1 MICRFDFLRE
11 QGFLDREVQLILGK
25 ANPQKLYDTIKNF
38 LKFYTGNEISF
49 NVIEEKTNIASEV
62 VLPRISA
69 EKVLQLIQ
77 PLALGQELC
86 VKETLEIERFRTTK
100 GVGDILKY
108 INYSSNSG
116 LFTFKEASSGNL
128 KFLNFEQ
135 VTEGTKPLEK
145 GDKIDIYAYPSHAIG
160 IVQRIYKNK
169 IIAEIT
175 PFEAN

>member
-1 MICRFDFLRE
+1 MIRRFDFLRE
-11 QGFLDREVQLILGK
+11 QGFLDREIQLILGK

-69 EKVLQLIQ
+69 EKILQLIQ
-77 PLALGQELC
+77 PFALGQELC

-108 INYSSNSG
+108 INY
-116 LFTFKEASSGNL
+116 
-128 KFLNFEQ
+128 
-135 VTEGTKPLEK
+135 
-145 GDKIDIYAYPSHAIG
+145 
-160 IVQRIYKNK
+160 
-169 IIAEIT
+169 
-175 PFEAN
+175 